1 MSPPSLAARVRKAAA
16 RLAGVARATAA
27 VAGRG
32 GHPTVDGRIGVASLE
47 RPVEVLRDA
56 FGVPHVFAGGEA
68 DACFGQGFVH
78 AQDRLFQMDA
88 MRRLALGCL
97 AEIGGVRLLDSDRFM
112 RRLGLA
118 DRAGRDFAQLAER
131 DRVLLEAY
139 ASGVNA
145 GVRSLPA
152 LPPEYAVTGVPP
164 RPWHPEHSLLLGRLL
179 LFTFAF
185 NWDTELLRERLL
197 QALGAERAWEVD
209 PAYPAHGVTATGAPH
224 AAAGERLLASLR
236 AAHEAGL
243 PVGGASNAWALSGAR
258 TASGAPLLA
267 SDPHLQ
273 SQLPG
278 LFHVAHLVGGA
289 FDVIGAGIAG
299 LPGAMIGHNGRV
311 AWGLTAGMADVSD
324 CYVETIHPDD
334 PTQYRTPEGWAT
346 GRTRI
351 ERIQVLNGDTVEERV
366 LETRHGPVIGPALTG
381 EPRAIALHTTALEG
395 SDLIGPFLDLCRADT
410 VERFEQAAA
419 GWPGST
425 FNVVWAHR
433 DGGIG
438 YRLAGSVPRR
448 EHGEGLL
455 PRDGAT
461 SPGPPPP
468 WPAAAMP
475 RAVDPPD
482 GALYSANNASG
493 GEIEL
498 GEEWCEP
505 FRAERIAGLLDARD
519 RHTVASMQAIQ
530 RDVRSAPLQALR
542 DLVLAAGAVE
552 SDDVCALL
560 ETWNGDVAVDSAAAA
575 IIETVYAEVARV
587 LVTRVAGEYASTV
600 LGGGLAGVSASST
613 FHYRLQGRLLD
624 VLRQPREPWLA
635 GIGDRDR
642 VLRTATVRAVE
653 ELRIRL
659 GEQARE
665 WSWGTLHEL
674 RLDHPLRAVPGLG
687 RLMSRGPYPYGGDV
701 NTISQG
707 GFSVYDG
714 PRGTG
719 YSPAYRQVIDLADF
733 DRSTFSLPAGNSG
746 VPGHA
751 RYDDCIAD
759 HLAGRQ
765 RPLLYSRAVVERH
778 TEHRLRLEPALP
790 GDGAAGD
797 RAP

>member
-299 LPGAMIGHNGRV
+299 LPGVMIGHNGRV

-587 LVTRVAGEYASTV
+587 LVTRVAGEHASTV

-635 GIGDRDR
+635 GVGDRDR

-765 RPLLYSRAVVERH
+765 RPLLYSRAAVERH

>member
-1 MSPPSLAARVRKAAA
+1 MSPPSLAVRARTAAA

-32 GHPTVDGRIGVASLE
+32 GHPIVDGRIGVAGLE

-56 FGVPHVFAGGEA
+56 FGVPHVFADGEA
-68 DACFGQGFVH
+68 DACFGHGFVH

-88 MRRLALGCL
+88 MRRLALGRL
-97 AEIGGVRLLDSDRFM
+97 AEIGGVRLLSSDRFM

-118 DRAGRDFAQLAER
+118 DRAGRDYAQIAER

-139 ASGVNA
+139 ARGVNA
-145 GVRSLPA
+145 GVRSLPT

-164 RPWHPEHSLLLGRLL
+164 EPWDPEHSLLLGRLM

-224 AAAGERLLASLR
+224 AAAGARLLASLR
-236 AAHEAGL
+236 AAREAGL

-278 LFHVAHLVGGA
+278 LFHVAHLVGGG
-289 FDVIGAGIAG
+289 FDAIGAGIAG
-299 LPGAMIGHNGRV
+299 LPGVMIGHNGRV

-324 CYVETIHPDD
+324 CYVETVHPDD

-346 GRTRI
+346 GRMRI
-351 ERIQVLNGDTVEERV
+351 ERIHVLNGDSVEERV
-366 LETRHGPVIGPALTG
+366 LETRHGPVIGPALAG
-381 EPRAIALHTTALEG
+381 EPRAIALRTTALEG
-395 SDLIGPFLDLCRADT
+395 SDLLGPFLDLCRADT
-410 VERFEQAAA
+410 VERFEQAASR
-419 GWPGST
+419 WPGST

-433 DGGIG
+433 EGRIG

-455 PRDGAT
+455 PRDAAT
-461 SPGPPPP
+461 SPGPPAP
-468 WPAAAMP
+468 WPASAMP
-475 RAVDPPD
+475 RAVDPPE

-505 FRAERIAGLLDARD
+505 FRAERIAELLDARD
-519 RHTVASMQAIQ
+519 EHTVASMQAIQ
-530 RDVRSAPLQALR
+530 RDVRSAPLLALR
-542 DLVLAAGAVE
+542 DLVVAAGTVE
-552 SDDVCALL
+552 SDDVWALL
-560 ETWNGDVAVDSAAAA
+560 EAWNGDVAVDSAAAA
-575 IIETVYAEVARV
+575 IVETVYAEVARA
-587 LVTRVAGEYASTV
+587 LVTRVAGEHAPTV
-600 LGGGLAGVSASST
+600 LGSGLAGVSASST

-635 GIGDRDR
+635 GADDRDR

-653 ELRIRL
+653 ELRARL
-659 GEQARE
+659 GEQPRE
-665 WSWGTLHEL
+665 WSWGALHEL
-674 RLDHPLRAVPGLG
+674 RLDHPLRAAPGLG
-687 RLMSRGPYPYGGDV
+687 RLISRGPYPYGGDV
-701 NTISQG
+701 NTINQG
-707 GFSVYDG
+707 GFSVHDG

-733 DRSTFSLPAGNSG
+733 DRSTFSLPAGSSG

-751 RYDDCIAD
+751 RYDDWIAD
-759 HLAGRQ
+759 HLGGRQ
-765 RPLLYSRAVVERH
+765 RPLLYSRAAVERH
-778 TEHRLRLEPALP
+778 TEHQLRLEPALP
-790 GDGAAGD
+790 QDGAAPD